1 MLHVLK
7 KKTAATT
14 ASSRGVCPTAEFTQ
28 MKQKLALVK
37 RNLVYTDK
45 KMMDADLMWRKQL
58 AAQRSFSEDFCD
70 GYVPLDGVVDDTQEV
85 MIEFARGATE
95 RYDHFIRAAKKEDEA
110 FTKMRREVAKYVAEV
125 REVEGRYSEI
135 VEAKSEVAR
144 YQSKVDWIE
153 LRKNVNDG
161 KKTRNLVKL
170 DIEREFYKELAAEI
184 VERQKATYGK
194 ASVCH
199 RMALCAYWA
208 AHSKHVDVL
217 STTMEKTAEWA
228 KDVEGEMASID
239 IGALDVIDTASEFS
253 KSEAS
258 DGEASPTSSVPSP
271 TSTGAEGGE
280 KESPSANSLSSVA
293 GGSSAAPAKATASK
307 TEKIAIPT

>member
-45 KMMDADLMWRKQL
+45 KMIDADLMWRKQL

-70 GYVPLDGVVDDTQEV
+70 GYAPIDGVVDDTQEI
-85 MIEFARGATE
+85 MIEFSRGANE
-95 RYDHFIRAAKKEDEA
+95 RYDHFIRASKKEDEA
-110 FTKMRREVAKYVAEV
+110 FTKMRKEVAKYVAEV
-125 REVEGRYSEI
+125 NEVESRYSEI

-144 YQSKVDWIE
+144 YQSKIDSIE
-153 LRKNVNDG
+153 LRKNVNDP
-161 KKTRNLVKL
+161 KKTRNLLKL
-170 DIEREFYKELAAEI
+170 DIEREFYKKLAVEI
-184 VERQKATYGK
+184 VDKQKAIYAK

-199 RMALCAYWA
+199 KMALCAYWA

-217 STTMEKTAEWA
+217 STTMEKTAAWA
-228 KDVEGEMASID
+228 KNVEVEMVSID
-239 IGALDVIDTASEFS
+239 IASLELIDTASEFS

-258 DGEASPTSSVPSP
+258 AGEASPTSSVPSP
-271 TSTGAEGGE
+271 TYTGAEGG
-280 KESPSANSLSSVA
+280 KNESPSANTSTSGA
-293 GGSSAAPAKATASK
+293 GGTSAAPAKPSSPK
-307 TEKIAIPT
+307 TEKVAISA